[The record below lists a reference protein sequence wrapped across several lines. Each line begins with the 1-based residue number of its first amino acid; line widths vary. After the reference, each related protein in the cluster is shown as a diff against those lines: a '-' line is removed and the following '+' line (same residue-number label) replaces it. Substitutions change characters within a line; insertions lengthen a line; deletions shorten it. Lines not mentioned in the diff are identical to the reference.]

1 MKNKKSIRNSLS
13 YIFFLLFYLLLCFL
27 YSSTEYHLFSTNKYL
42 FVILQLVMLFVI
54 SFQYQFLIF
63 PLMIIVLQNLIKM
76 NCQLNSQLRVKFSIL
91 IQLLFIIFHFI
102 LYIECNSFNKTSIF
116 QTCLLHT
123 TNRSSSSKS

>member
-27 YSSTEYHLFSTNKYL
+27 YSSTEYHSFSTNKYL
-42 FVILQLVMLFVI
+42 FVCHFTTSDFI
-54 SFQYQFLIF
+54 SVQYQFLIF